1 MKKIQLSIIT
11 FFLIEVIAFGQNA
24 DIANRF
30 DTIINTLEH
39 RSRGVIGV
47 GLLHLESGDQ
57 YFYNRDS
64 LFPMASTIK
73 VPIAVQLLYRVE
85 KGEISLS
92 DMMEIKKSDI
102 HPGGGIIVKYFEDL
116 GVSLSI
122 QKLMEFMLIESDNSA
137 ADLCI
142 KYAGGTSAI
151 NARLLE
157 KGLEGISVDRPTYVA
172 LCEYLGVY
180 SMSENEEYNDSIVTM
195 ELRKLTK
202 EDRIKAA
209 KNFESN
215 FKDCST
221 PLAMINLLEKIWNGE
236 IINSENSDILINTLK
251 NCKTGNDRIKGLLPQ
266 ETIVYHKTGTV
277 GSITN
282 DVGIIQLPYNSGN
295 LAIAVFIKGAKIDT
309 DSCEEIIAEISR
321 IFYDHYIINY

>member
-1 MKKIQLSIIT
+1 MKKIQLTIIAS
-11 FFLIEVIAFGQNA
+11 FLTGVMAFGQNA
-24 DIANRF
+24 DITNKF
-30 DTIINTLEH
+30 DIIINTLEQ
-39 RSRGVIGV
+39 RSGGVIGV

-73 VPIAVQLLYRVE
+73 VPVAVQLLHRVE

-92 DMMEIKKSDI
+92 DMIEIKKSDI

-151 NARLLE
+151 NTRLQE
-157 KGLEGISVDRPTYVA
+157 IGLEGISVDRPTYVA
-172 LCEYLGVY
+172 LCEYLGIY
-180 SMSENEEYNDSIVTM
+180 DISENKEYNDSIVTR
-195 ELRKLTK
+195 ELKKLTK
-202 EDRIKAA
+202 DQRIKATED
-209 KNFESN
+209 FEN
-215 FKDCST
+215 NNKDCST
-221 PLAMINLLEKIWNGE
+221 PLAMLYLLKKIWNRD
-236 IINSENSDILINTLK
+236 IINSENSAILLNTLK
-251 NCKTGNDRIKGLLPQ
+251 NCKTGNDRIRGLLPQ
-266 ETIVYHKTGTV
+266 ETIVYHKTGTI

-282 DVGIIQLPYNSGN
+282 DVGIIQLSYNSGN
-295 LAIAVFIKGAKIDT
+295 LAIVVFIKGAKIDT

-321 IFYDHYIINY
+321 IFYDYYIVNY